1 MSLIT
6 VEPCIYRLKC
16 GALYVKVH
24 RAGINHA
31 GGTHTDL
38 HTARQAREKLLC
50 QHPPGRAGRPRKVLW
65 HHPIHSS
72 QP

>member
-24 RAGINHA
+24 RSGINHA
-31 GGTHTDL
+31 GGTHGDL
-38 HTARQAREKLLC
+38 EAARQARAALLRS
-50 QHPPGRAGRPRKVLW
+50 HPPSRAGRPRKL
-65 HHPIHSS
+65 PALPS
-72 QP
+72 

>member
-6 VEPCIYRLKC
+6 VEPCIYRLKG

-24 RAGINHA
+24 RSGINHP
-31 GGTHTDL
+31 GGTHGDI
-38 HTARQAREKLLC
+38 HAARQARAELLRS
-50 QHPPGRAGRPRKVLW
+50 HPPGRAGRPRKVLW
-65 HHPIHSS
+65 HHPIHST